1 MHSQVL
7 AKQMSMRWEAFNLLK
22 FARNFSE
29 DVLVRL
35 PPLTVPLSLSVLP
48 TLNTHTH
55 TSTRTHSHAALPAVI
70 NYACESEAKNQGC
83 FPTVTLNFRRCPAG

>member
-35 PPLTVPLSLSVLP
+35 PPLTVPDSAPFSLSAP
-48 TLNTHTH
+48 HIKHTH
-55 TSTRTHSHAALPAVI
+55 IRPHAHIHTPHSP
-70 NYACESEAKNQGC
+70 
-83 FPTVTLNFRRCPAG
+83 P